1 AGGAWRWSRLLLPGV
16 GVPGGFAG
24 VEEGLV
30 GAGLGG
36 DEGFLVDGVA
46 EACHLL
52 AVVAEL
58 FATRADVAAVVAPV
72 AVAGAYGGDGD
83 AACGEGEAGTVGE
96 DLVAGPVG
104 DGVAAAGRVL
114 AAVAEL
120 FATRAYVAAGV
131 APVAEAG
138 ASCGD
143 GDAAC
148 GEGEAGPVEEDLVD
162 GPVGDGVEGLAG
174 GEVKGE
180 VVDHGFS

>member
-72 AVAGAYGGDGD
+72 ADAGAYG
-83 AACGEGEAGTVGE
+83 
-96 DLVAGPVG
+96 
-104 DGVAAAGRVL
+104 
-114 AAVAEL
+114 
-120 FATRAYVAAGV
+120 
-131 APVAEAG
+131 
-138 ASCGD
+138 GD

-180 VVDHGFS
+180 VVDHGFSRLRRWWRRSARLAVIATMLRRRPRMPE

>member
-58 FATRADVAAVVAPV
+58 FATRADAAAVVAPV
-72 AVAGAYGGDGD
+72 ADAGAYGGG
-83 AACGEGEAGTVGE
+83 
-96 DLVAGPVG
+96 
-104 DGVAAAGRVL
+104 
-114 AAVAEL
+114 
-120 FATRAYVAAGV
+120 
-131 APVAEAG
+131 
-138 ASCGD
+138 

-148 GEGEAGPVEEDLVD
+148 GEGEAGPGEEDSVD

-174 GEVKGE
+174 REGKGEDGGGEGEAGTVEEDVVGGPGGDGVAGWAGGEVEGG
-180 VVDHGFS
+180 VVVHGFARLRRWWRRSARLGVIATMLRRRRGMAE

>member
-72 AVAGAYGGDGD
+72 ADAGAYGGDGD
-83 AACGEGEAGTVGE
+83 ADCGG
-96 DLVAGPVG
+96 
-104 DGVAAAGRVL
+104 
-114 AAVAEL
+114 
-120 FATRAYVAAGV
+120 
-131 APVAEAG
+131 
-138 ASCGD
+138 
-143 GDAAC
+143 
-148 GEGEAGPVEEDLVD
+148 GEAGPAEEDLIE

-180 VVDHGFS
+180 VVDHGFSRLRRWWRRSARLAVIATMLRRRPRIPE